1 MVIIVDSVIRS
12 RSRWQ
17 DTSLSRALSEYSWC
31 KSRPW
36 DASTTRALVDTS
48 LLWFARVHFLICGLL
63 VCLWQVKT
71 YHVMSRHVLSF
82 SSSIFLHKWLIVGQH
97 RRRWWTELS
106 LSMTR
111 RKPFRRL
118 WLPTVPWRRNS
129 RWGHIEGSRR
139 DSRRAPAFAT
149 CYVSRL
155 VKLCNAMYIY
165 RGHQC

>member
-1 MVIIVDSVIRS
+1 MCVHISINIVYIYNIMVIIVDSMIRS

-36 DASTTRALVDTS
+36 DASATRALVDTS

-111 RKPFRRL
+111 RKPSGVCDFPQCL
-118 WLPTVPWRRNS
+118 GGATVDGDIS
-129 RWGHIEGSRR
+129 KDLEEIVG
-139 DSRRAPAFAT
+139 
-149 CYVSRL
+149 
-155 VKLCNAMYIY
+155 
-165 RGHQC
+165 